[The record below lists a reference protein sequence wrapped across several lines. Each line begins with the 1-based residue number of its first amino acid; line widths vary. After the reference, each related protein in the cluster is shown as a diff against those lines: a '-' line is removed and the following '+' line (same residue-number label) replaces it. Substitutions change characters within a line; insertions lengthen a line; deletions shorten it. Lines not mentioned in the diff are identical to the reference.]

1 MAPSPLVPADAAVS
15 LTELSHCFPS
25 RPGAQPPCTFQ
36 DIHPPLAKLVFAVVL
51 MLRGFVGA
59 EEERVVWWG
68 KDGFVGTKDWMLL
81 YVENGQPGIVHPHPH
96 TLSLSLSVLLECS
109 CMRIHARV

>member
-1 MAPSPLVPADAAVS
+1 
-15 LTELSHCFPS
+15 
-25 RPGAQPPCTFQ
+25 
-36 DIHPPLAKLVFAVVL
+36 VFAVVL

-81 YVENGQPGIVHPHPH
+81 YVEKGPRSLWHDCASPP
-96 TLSLSLSVLLECS
+96 TLSLSVLLECT
-109 CMRIHARV
+109 CMRVHARV

>member
-1 MAPSPLVPADAAVS
+1 MAPSPLVPSDRDALIDHS
-15 LTELSHCFPS
+15 ELSHGCPS
-25 RPGAQPPCTFQ
+25 RPGAQPPCAIQ

-81 YVENGQPGIVHPHPH
+81 YVENGPPV
-96 TLSLSLSVLLECS
+96 TVTCVSTRAYE
-109 CMRIHARV
+109 

>member
-1 MAPSPLVPADAAVS
+1 M
-15 LTELSHCFPS
+15 
-25 RPGAQPPCTFQ
+25 
-36 DIHPPLAKLVFAVVL
+36 FAVVL

-96 TLSLSLSVLLECS
+96 TLSSLSPSPCCWSALACVSTRAYE
-109 CMRIHARV
+109 

>member
-1 MAPSPLVPADAAVS
+1 M
-15 LTELSHCFPS
+15 
-25 RPGAQPPCTFQ
+25 
-36 DIHPPLAKLVFAVVL
+36 FAVVL

-81 YVENGQPGIVHPHPH
+81 YVENGPPV
-96 TLSLSLSVLLECS
+96 TVACVSTRAYE
-109 CMRIHARV
+109 

>member
-1 MAPSPLVPADAAVS
+1 
-15 LTELSHCFPS
+15 
-25 RPGAQPPCTFQ
+25 
-36 DIHPPLAKLVFAVVL
+36 VFAVVL

-81 YVENGQPGIVHPHPH
+81 YVENGPPV
-96 TLSLSLSVLLECS
+96 TVTCVSTRAYE
-109 CMRIHARV
+109 